1 MTWLVVA
8 LAIACAILIFN
19 EAAALWW
26 LASFVA
32 WIAIVAAT
40 DSAGLRGCVIFG
52 VVLVIPALIVT
63 IKPLRRALIS
73 ARLLALFRRA
83 LPEMSSTE
91 RDAIEAGTVWWDA
104 ELFTGRPDWAALLAH
119 GPPVLSDEERA
130 FVDREC
136 STLADLANDWET
148 TARWQDLSPQAW
160 QYLKQQGFL
169 GMIIDKQHG
178 GKGFSAYA
186 HSQVVMKLASR
197 CSAATVSVMVPN
209 SLGPAELLLHYGTEA
224 QKAYYLPRLARGE
237 EIPCFAL
244 TNPYAGSDAAAIPDI
259 GIACKGMH
267 EGKETLGF
275 RVTWDKRYITLGPI
289 ATVLG
294 LAFRVK
300 DPDHLLGD
308 DDEPGI
314 TCALIPTSHP
324 GVSIGRRHWPLNAVF
339 QNGPNSG
346 KDVFIPIDWVIGGAE
361 QVGNGW
367 RMLMECLAAG
377 RAISLP
383 SAGVGTAKLAVRGTS
398 AYAALRRQFKTPIGK
413 FEGIHEALGRMGGNL
428 YVIDAMRRFCAQAVD
443 LGEKPAVLSAIAKYH
458 VTERSRRIVTDAMD
472 IAGGKGICLGPSNFL
487 ARAYQQAPISITVE
501 GANILTRSLIIFG
514 QGSIRCHPYLLKEMT
529 AARDDDQERALI
541 AFDNA
546 FFRHAA
552 FVASNA
558 LRSVV
563 HGLTCGAFIKKPSGA
578 TAVLANYYR
587 AVTRLCIAFAFVA
600 DLSMLSLGGALK
612 RRERLSA
619 RLGDILSQLVL
630 MSATLKRFEDD
641 GAHAEDLPFV
651 RWGLKDALLA
661 ADQAFEGLFANFPNQ
676 FAATLMRLLAF
687 PYGLRRRPPSDALAS
702 TIALLIQ
709 TPCDART
716 RLLADSHVPAHD
728 DCDEPIACGERLL
741 GLCQEVAE
749 IETKLRD
756 AVHAGRVA
764 PLPQNLDELPGWART
779 AQALGCID
787 VRERDTLVRY
797 ARDGAAFV
805 KVDDFPADF
814 DRPEAHSS
822 SAGGG
827 NQSTAMK
834 QDQQPSPN
842 ADNRTDLSVDVDRH

>member
-1 MTWLVVA
+1 MAWLVVA
-8 LAIACAILIFN
+8 LAVAGAILIFF

-26 LASFVA
+26 LAVICVWFAFVA
-32 WIAIVAAT
+32 LTGAAGWAGCIAL
-40 DSAGLRGCVIFG
+40 GL
-52 VVLVIPALIVT
+52 VLVVPALIVAIT
-63 IKPLRRALIS
+63 PLRRVLVSKRI
-73 ARLLALFRRA
+73 LTLFRRA
-83 LPEMSSTE
+83 LPDMSPTE

-104 ELFTGRPDWAALLAH
+104 ELFKGRPNWDTLLEH

-130 FVDREC
+130 FVDNEC
-136 STLADLANDWET
+136 AGLADLTDDWET

-160 QYLKQQGFL
+160 QYIKRQGFL
-169 GMIIDKQHG
+169 GMIIDKEHG

-224 QKAYYLPRLARGE
+224 QKAHYLPRLARGE

-244 TNPYAGSDAAAIPDI
+244 TSPYAGSDAAAIPDV
-259 GIACKGMH
+259 GMVCRGAY
-267 EGKETLGF
+267 EGRETLGF

-294 LAFRVK
+294 LAFRVR
-300 DPDHLLGD
+300 DPDHLLGS

-346 KDVFIPIDWVIGGAE
+346 KDVFIPIDWVIGGPA

-428 YVIDAMRRFCAQAVD
+428 YVMDAMRRLCAQAVD

-458 VTERSRRIVTDAMD
+458 VTERARHVVNDAMD

-487 ARAYQQAPISITVE
+487 GRAYQQVPISITVE

-529 AARDDDQERALI
+529 AARDDDDVRALI
-541 AFDNA
+541 AFDHA

-552 FVASNA
+552 FLASNA
-558 LRSVV
+558 LRSFV
-563 HGLTCGAFIKKPSGA
+563 HGMTCGMFLRKPGGA
-578 TAVLANYYR
+578 SPVLANYYR

-600 DLSMLSLGGALK
+600 DVSMLLLGGALK

-619 RLGDILSQLVL
+619 RLGDVLSQLVL
-630 MSATLKRFEDD
+630 MSATLKRFEDE
-641 GAHAEDLPFV
+641 GAHPEDLPFV
-651 RWGLKDALLA
+651 RWGVKDALLA
-661 ADQAFEGLFANFPNQ
+661 AEHAFEGLFANYPNR
-676 FAATLMRLLAF
+676 FAGAVIRALAF
-687 PYGLRRRPPSDALAS
+687 PLGVRRHRPPSDGLVS
-702 TIALLIQ
+702 TIALLLQ
-709 TPCDART
+709 TPCGARE
-716 RLLADSHVPAHD
+716 RLLADSYVPGQAD
-728 DCDEPIACGERLL
+728 SSDPIACGERLL
-741 GLCQEVAE
+741 ELCQQVAE
-749 IETKLRD
+749 IEAKLHE
-756 AVHAGRVA
+756 AVRADRA
-764 PLPQNLDELPGWART
+764 RPMPQSLAELPRWAHIAQERGW
-779 AQALGCID
+779 ID
-787 VRERDTLVRY
+787 LRERDLLVRY
-797 ARDGAAFV
+797 ARDGAALIS
-805 KVDDFPADF
+805 VDDFPADF
-814 DRPEAHSS
+814 DRSEARPDDGGLGNALPPGGEDARPAGNAT
-822 SAGGG
+822 SA
-827 NQSTAMK
+827 
-834 QDQQPSPN
+834 
-842 ADNRTDLSVDVDRH
+842 DLSANVDRH

>member
-1 MTWLVVA
+1 MAWLVVA
-8 LAIACAILIFN
+8 LVVAGAILIFT
-19 EAAALWW
+19 EAAAIWW
-26 LASFVA
+26 LVTLGA
-32 WIAIVAAT
+32 WLAIVAPTHA
-40 DSAGLRGCVIFG
+40 AGVVGCVVFG
-52 VVLVIPALIVT
+52 IVFVLPAFILALV
-63 IKPLRRALIS
+63 PLRRVLIS
-73 ARLLALFRRA
+73 DRVLAWFRRA

-104 ELFTGRPDWAALLAH
+104 ELFTGRPDWDALLAH

-130 FVDREC
+130 FVDDEC
-136 STLADLANDWET
+136 ATLADLANDWET

-160 QYLKQQGFL
+160 EYVKRRGFL

-224 QKAYYLPRLARGE
+224 QKAHYLPRLARGE

-259 GIACKGMH
+259 GIVCKGMH
-267 EGKETLGF
+267 EGRETLGF
-275 RVTWDKRYITLGPI
+275 SVTWDKRYITLGPI

-294 LAFRVK
+294 LAFRVR
-300 DPDHLLGD
+300 DPDHLLGSI
-308 DDEPGI
+308 DEPGI

-324 GVSIGRRHWPLNAVF
+324 GVKIGRRHWPLNAVF

-346 KDVFIPIDWVIGGAE
+346 NDVFIPIDWVIGGPA

-428 YVIDAMRRFCAQAVD
+428 YVMDAMRRLCAQAVD

-458 VTERSRRIVTDAMD
+458 VTERSRRVINDAMD
-472 IAGGKGICLGPSNFL
+472 IAGGKGICMGPSNFL
-487 ARAYQQAPISITVE
+487 ARAYQQLPISITVE

-529 AARDDDQERALI
+529 AARDDDQARASI
-541 AFDNA
+541 SFDHA

-552 FVASNA
+552 FLASNA
-558 LRSVV
+558 LRSFV
-563 HGLTCGAFIKKPSGA
+563 HGMTCGAFLKKPSSA
-578 TAVLANYYR
+578 SSVLSNYYR

-600 DLSMLSLGGALK
+600 DISMLLLGGTLK

-619 RLGDILSQLVL
+619 RLGDVLSQLVL
-630 MSATLKRFEDD
+630 MSATLKRFEDE

-661 ADQAFEGLFANFPNQ
+661 ADQAFEGLFANYPNR
-676 FAATLMRLLAF
+676 FAAAIIRTLAF
-687 PYGLRRRPPSDALAS
+687 PLGLRRRPPSDGLVS
-702 TIALLIQ
+702 TLALLIQ
-709 TPCDART
+709 TPSGARD
-716 RLLADSHVPAHD
+716 RLLADSHVPAQADSD
-728 DCDEPIACGERLL
+728 DPIACGERLL
-741 GLCQEVAE
+741 ELCQQVAE
-749 IETKLRD
+749 IEVKLHEAVRSGRAQPMPQSLALLPLWAQTAEARGWIDRQDRD
-756 AVHAGRVA
+756 V
-764 PLPQNLDELPGWART
+764 L
-779 AQALGCID
+779 I
-787 VRERDTLVRY
+787 RY
-797 ARDGAAFV
+797 ARDGEAFV
-805 KVDDFPADF
+805 RVDDFPADF
-814 DRPEAHSS
+814 DRAQRPPDDPLHTAPRAVPGDGERATGATMPAGLSS
-822 SAGGG
+822 
-827 NQSTAMK
+827 
-834 QDQQPSPN
+834 D
-842 ADNRTDLSVDVDRH
+842 ADPD

>member
-1 MTWLVVA
+1 MAWLVVA
-8 LAIACAILIFN
+8 LALACAILIFN
-19 EAAALWW
+19 EAASRWW
-26 LASFVA
+26 LATMCA
-32 WIAIVAAT
+32 WLAIVAAMKAA
-40 DSAGLRGCVIFG
+40 SVAGCIALGI
-52 VVLVIPALIVT
+52 VLVVPALIVA
-63 IKPLRRALIS
+63 IRPLRRTLVS

-83 LPEMSSTE
+83 LPEMSATE

-104 ELFTGRPDWAALLAH
+104 ELFTGRPDWNALLAH
-119 GPPVLSDEERA
+119 GPPVLTDEERA
-130 FVDREC
+130 FVDNEC
-136 STLADLANDWET
+136 ARLADLANDWET

-160 QYLKQQGFL
+160 QYVKQQGFL
-169 GMIIDKQHG
+169 GMIIDKRHG

-186 HSQVVMKLASR
+186 HSQVIMKLASR
-197 CSAATVSVMVPN
+197 CSAAAVSVMVPN
-209 SLGPAELLLHYGTEA
+209 SLGPAELLLHYGTDE
-224 QKAYYLPRLARGE
+224 QKAYYLPRLARGD

-244 TNPYAGSDAAAIPDI
+244 TSPYAGSDAAAIPDI
-259 GIACKGMH
+259 GIVCKGMH
-267 EGKETLGF
+267 EGRETLGF

-294 LAFRVK
+294 LAFRVR
-300 DPDHLLGD
+300 DPDRLLRPE
-308 DDEPGI
+308 DEPGI

-346 KDVFIPIDWVIGGAE
+346 RDVFIPIAWVIGGPG

-458 VTERSRRIVTDAMD
+458 VTERSRRIVNDAMD
-472 IAGGKGICLGPSNFL
+472 VVGGKGICLGPSNFL
-487 ARAYQQAPISITVE
+487 ARTYQQLPISITVE

-514 QGSIRCHPYLLKEMT
+514 QGSIRCHPYLFKEMT
-529 AARDDDQERALI
+529 AARDTDGERALI

-546 FFRHAA
+546 LFRHAA
-552 FVASNA
+552 FLASNA
-558 LRSVV
+558 LRCIA
-563 HGLTCGAFIKKPSGA
+563 HGLTCGALLKKPRGA
-578 TAVLANYYR
+578 SPVLAGYYR
-587 AVTRLCIAFAFVA
+587 AVTRLCIAFAFIA
-600 DLSMLSLGGALK
+600 DLSMLQLGGALK

-630 MSATLKRFEDD
+630 MSATLKRFEDE

-661 ADQAFEGLFANFPNQ
+661 AEQAFDGLFANYPNRL
-676 FAATLMRLLAF
+676 AAAFMRALAF
-687 PYGLRRRPPSDALAS
+687 PFGLRRRPPSDALAS

-709 TPCDART
+709 TPCGART
-716 RLLADSHVPAHD
+716 RLLADSHVPAEADSD
-728 DCDEPIACGERLL
+728 DPIACGERLL
-741 GLCQEVAE
+741 ELVQEVAE
-749 IETKLRD
+749 IESKLRE
-756 AVHAGRVA
+756 AVHAGRVR
-764 PLPQNLDELPGWART
+764 PMPQNLPDLPAWADGLLELG
-779 AQALGCID
+779 LID
-787 VRERDTLVRY
+787 GRERETLVRY
-797 ARDGAAFV
+797 ARDGAAFIR
-805 KVDDFPADF
+805 VDDFPADF
-814 DRPEAHSS
+814 DR
-822 SAGGG
+822 SAARSPGDRHEG
-827 NQSTAMK
+827 STRA
-834 QDQQPSPN
+834 QCDRSP
-842 ADNRTDLSVDVDRH
+842 ADAARPADASVDVDRP